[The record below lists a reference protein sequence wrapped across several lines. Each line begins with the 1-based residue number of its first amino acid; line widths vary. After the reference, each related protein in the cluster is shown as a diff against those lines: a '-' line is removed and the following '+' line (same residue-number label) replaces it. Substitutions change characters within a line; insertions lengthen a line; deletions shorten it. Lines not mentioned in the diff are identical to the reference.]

1 MAEKFSVK
9 INQVD
14 ISLFTGDLLDFDVD
28 THVFLPNMF
37 TLLLKDSVVDPL
49 TGALKYTDNQVLFK
63 VGAPVKISVTTTDVP
78 GSLLPVTNTLM
89 DGEITAIEPVFNN
102 DGGVQLRIRGFDRAH
117 RLTIGKKTRT
127 FGDANP
133 RVATTTDMQIIS
145 KIAQGAGL
153 IPKVDMSGLSS
164 LRYHYVMQYNQ
175 SDWDFLWSRAQLLGY
190 QVYVDGKI
198 LNFKK
203 AGATR
208 NSLLPTDAPGTLSW
222 GTNLRRFE
230 PRIVSMGQVNSASAY
245 GWDPKSKKTVK
256 SKSKSHKSKT
266 AAGIKD
272 PLYGSKALTVG
283 YFITKSEDIVISPVI
298 REGAAAKVI
307 ASARFAEHDSQFVR
321 ANGELN
327 IGDPRLVAGTEVKIE
342 DVGVRFGGKY
352 YITQARHMYRH
363 GTYSVKFEVSGRDPY
378 TIRHLLMGS
387 DNTTSNINGL
397 VIGVVTDIGDPEKLG
412 RVKVKFPWM
421 PKDGSSDLGSNW
433 ARLASPGAGKDR
445 GIFFT
450 PEVNDEVLVLFE
462 HGDVNYPYVVGALWN
477 SKDKPPKGKGNTL
490 DGAGKKTNQRI
501 MRSRSG
507 HLIILDDTDGA
518 EKIIIQ
524 DKSKKNSIVFDSKA
538 KSMTIKAE
546 GDMTLEAGGKFI
558 MKSTKDFTLD
568 SKAKIAFKATNKLDM
583 EGQAG
588 ATVKSGA
595 SQMALQPASAALKGT
610 KVDIQ
615 GTAQTAIQGAQTSV
629 KGSAMVEIQGAL
641 VKIN

>member
-9 INQVD
+9 INHVD

-28 THVFLPNMF
+28 THVFLPTMF
-37 TLLLKDSVVDPL
+37 TFLLKDNVVDPL

-63 VGAPVKISVTTTDVP
+63 VGAPVSISVTTTEVP
-78 GSLLPVTNTLM
+78 GSSLPVSNTLM
-89 DGEITAIEPVFNN
+89 DGEITAIEPVFAE

-133 RVATTTDMQIIS
+133 RVATTTEMQIIS

-190 QVYVDGKI
+190 QVYVDDRT
-198 LNFKK
+198 LNFQK

-208 NSLLPTDAPGTLSW
+208 NGLLQSPGTLSW
-222 GTNLRRFE
+222 GTNLRHFE

-245 GWDPKSKKTVK
+245 GWDPNSKKTIK
-256 SKSKSHKSKT
+256 SKSTSHKSKT

-272 PLYGSKALTVG
+272 PIYGSKALAAG
-283 YFITKSEDIVISPVI
+283 YFISSSEDIIMDPVI
-298 REGAAAKVI
+298 RDGAEAKVF
-307 ASARFAEHDSQFVR
+307 AAARFAGHDSQFVR

-342 DVGVRFGGKY
+342 DVGVRFGGNY

-363 GTYSVKFEVSGRDPY
+363 GTYTVKFEVSGRDPY
-378 TIRHLLMGS
+378 TIRHLLMGN
-387 DNTTSNINGL
+387 DNSVSNINGL

-421 PKDGSSDLGSNW
+421 PQDGNSDLGSNW

-450 PEVNDEVLVLFE
+450 PEVDDEVLVLFE

-477 SKDKPPKGKGNTL
+477 SKDKPPKGEGDAL
-490 DGAGKKTNQRI
+490 DGGGKKTNQRI

-546 GDMTLEAGGKFI
+546 GDLTLEAGGKFI
-558 MKSTKDFTLD
+558 MKSTKDFTLN
-568 SKAKIAFKATNKLDM
+568 SQAKIAFKATNKLEM
-583 EGQAG
+583 EGTAG
-588 ATVKSGA
+588 ANVKSGG
-595 SQMALQPASAALKGT
+595 SQLDLQPATAALKGT
-610 KVDIQ
+610 KVDVQ